1 MILIFES
8 ILFRYN
14 LFISISLINKLT
26 FYYSDAGEQQDE
38 DLQQQQHLPVHA
50 RIKNPNAIKGNPK
63 TLKQPQHVEHVE
75 PLQLAKIAVLTKNVP
90 PMKQTKSHKT

>member
-1 MILIFES
+1 MNDI
-8 ILFRYN
+8 
-14 LFISISLINKLT
+14 T
-26 FYYSDAGEQQDE
+26 FYSADAGEQQDE
-38 DLQQQQHLPVHA
+38 DLQQQYLPVHA

-63 TLKQPQHVEHVE
+63 TLKQPQHVEHVV